1 LTDIWEEIGKKLNE
15 LTDSDIACIDSDG
28 NVRFA
33 NFQMDPQIEESVAI
47 ALRTKVR
54 VSLSLKHEK
63 VLILPMNFGGKNG
76 IVVVNKYDFSED
88 TFVKLIESVVEDTFN
103 LEEYLSSSEVPHEM
117 LIKNFKEDVESVRK
131 TILEK
136 LAPYPELI
144 KTLHIFFENG
154 ASVIKTSKVMGI
166 HRNTLLYR
174 LNKVKDL
181 THLEPR
187 SFKGAVILYLVIGQI
202 SV

>member
-1 LTDIWEEIGKKLNE
+1 
-15 LTDSDIACIDSDG
+15 
-28 NVRFA
+28 
-33 NFQMDPQIEESVAI
+33 MDPQIEESVTI

-54 VSLSLKHEK
+54 VNLSLKHEK
-63 VLILPMNFGGKNG
+63 VLILPMNFGGKDG
-76 IVVVNKYDFSED
+76 IVVVNRYNFSED
-88 TFVKLIESVVEDTFN
+88 TFVKFIESIVEDAFN
-103 LEEYLSSSEVPHEM
+103 LEEYLSSSEVPHET

-131 TILEK
+131 SILEK
-136 LAPYPELI
+136 LEPYPELI
-144 KTLHIFFENG
+144 KTLHVFFENG

-174 LNKVKDL
+174 LNKVRDL

>member
-1 LTDIWEEIGKKLNE
+1 MDIWEEIGKRLKD
-15 LTDSDIACIDSDG
+15 LTNGEIACVDSDE
-28 NVRFA
+28 NVRFSS
-33 NFQMDPQIEESVAI
+33 FPMSTQIRESVAV
-47 ALRTKVR
+47 ALHTKVR

-63 VLILPMNFGGKNG
+63 VLILPVSFGEENG
-76 IVVVNKYDFSED
+76 VIVFNGYDFSED
-88 TFVKLIESVVEDTFN
+88 TFSNLVKSIVEDTYN
-103 LEEYLSSSEVPHEM
+103 SDKILSNSDVPHEM

-136 LAPYPELI
+136 LEPYPELL
-144 KTLHIFFENG
+144 KTLHVFFENG
-154 ASVIKTSKVMGI
+154 ASVIKTSKIMGI

-174 LNKVKDL
+174 LNKIRDL

-187 SFKGAVILYLVIGQI
+187 NFKGAVILYLVIGQI